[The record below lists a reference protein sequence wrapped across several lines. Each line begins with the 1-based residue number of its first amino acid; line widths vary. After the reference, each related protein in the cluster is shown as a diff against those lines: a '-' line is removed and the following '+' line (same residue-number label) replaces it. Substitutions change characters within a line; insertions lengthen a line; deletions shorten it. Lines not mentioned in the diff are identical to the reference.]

1 MGSQYYLVSQLPEF
15 TVSDDR
21 SALPITYEYYYDL
34 CSRFLDKKDME
45 ILKSLSLEPP
55 IEAEKTGSK
64 LVDSWNEKEKSL
76 RIALGQIR
84 ALRMKKKF
92 SVGNESIAPD
102 AVQAARTASGMDS
115 PLAAEQFLNQYRL
128 GVIESMR
135 PLDGFSVDAVFSYGL
150 RLKLAARMKKFN
162 ADKGLESY
170 RKIYD
175 GIRKAGEVAE

>member
-1 MGSQYYLVSQLPEF
+1 
-15 TVSDDR
+15 
-21 SALPITYEYYYDL
+21 
-34 CSRFLDKKDME
+34 
-45 ILKSLSLEPP
+45 
-55 IEAEKTGSK
+55 
-64 LVDSWNEKEKSL
+64 
-76 RIALGQIR
+76 
-84 ALRMKKKF
+84 
-92 SVGNESIAPD
+92 
-102 AVQAARTASGMDS
+102 MDS

-175 GIRKAGEVAE
+175 GILKAGEVAE